1 MMFMVSPVQT
11 ATGAGAWDWIGCAQ
25 PTVAARVQHRL
36 PLARSGEGAESC
48 NACQESNA
56 VIIVGDERLAEAE
69 CAAHRL
75 VCPDCG
81 GRLRKHG
88 FSRPRSVRTRGGGR
102 RGLRPARARCTGPA
116 CRRTHV
122 LLPAWCVPGRADDA
136 DTIGSALLAAA
147 SGEGHR
153 PIAER
158 LKVPEATVRGW
169 LRAARA
175 HTGWLYQAAASL
187 LHAVDPDDP
196 VVPPSGRSPLWHA
209 VEALGAAAAAIRRFF
224 GAALHTSAW
233 ALIVLITAGRLLRPA
248 RTRSG

>member
-56 VIIVGDERLAEAE
+56 VIIVGDERLAEAA

-102 RGLRPARARCTGPA
+102 RALRPARARCTGPA

-158 LKVPEATVRGW
+158 LKVPEGTVRGW

-175 HTGWLYQAAASL
+175 HTGWLYQVPRPCCTPSTMTTQLSHPAAGHRCGTPSKRS
-187 LHAVDPDDP
+187 
-196 VVPPSGRSPLWHA
+196 VPPRQRSDASSEPRYTPRPGR
-209 VEALGAAAAAIRRFF
+209 
-224 GAALHTSAW
+224 
-233 ALIVLITAGRLLRPA
+233 
-248 RTRSG
+248 